1 MRTPDSQ
8 PHSPFRPTL
17 AGCVTRDLALARAL
31 EGLYLHALYSVAA
44 TTYRSLIAE
53 RHDRALAATLDEISI
68 DQSEHFRLLGDL
80 ILALG
85 GNPTV
90 RTEMQVEPI
99 PALATD
105 GRHAEEIAARLISRT
120 FAERKWSID
129 RMQTLMGST
138 QDRIVRSI
146 LVHLITDEERHLQM
160 LRNCRPQ

>member
-8 PHSPFRPTL
+8 QPLPFRPTL
-17 AGCVTRDLALARAL
+17 SGCVARDLSLARAL
-31 EGLYLHALYSVAA
+31 ESVYLHALYSVAA

-90 RTEMQVEPI
+90 RAEMQVEPM
-99 PALATD
+99 PYLATD
-105 GRHAEEIAARLISRT
+105 VRHAEEIAARLISRT
-120 FAERKWSID
+120 LTERKWSID

-138 QDRIVRSI
+138 QDRIVRSV
-146 LVHLITDEERHLQM
+146 LAHLITDEERHLQM
-160 LRNCRPQ
+160 LCNCRPQ